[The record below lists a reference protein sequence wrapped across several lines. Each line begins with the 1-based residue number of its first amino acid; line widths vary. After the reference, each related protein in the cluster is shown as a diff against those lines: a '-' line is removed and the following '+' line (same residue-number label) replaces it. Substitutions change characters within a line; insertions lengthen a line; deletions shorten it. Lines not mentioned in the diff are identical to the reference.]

1 MTRVLRLVLGGTV
14 IALATASMAADPE
27 HPTEA
32 TDANAF
38 LVKAAS
44 GGIAEVELGRLA
56 LQRGSSPDVKA
67 FGERMVNDHTQA
79 NRELDALAARKG
91 VAVPKNLDRE
101 HTALRDRL
109 SKLSGRDFDQ
119 AYMKEMT
126 ADHEQD
132 VAEFRRA
139 SEGSKDPDVR
149 AFAAQKLP
157 TLVSHLDAAKRIENT
172 LNGHAEVPPAAPTAL
187 RVEIL
192 PDDR

>member
-1 MTRVLRLVLGGTV
+1 MTSVFRLVLGGTLIV
-14 IALATASMAADPE
+14 LATTSMAAG
-27 HPTEA
+27 TENA
-32 TDANAF
+32 TGVTDANAF
-38 LVKAAS
+38 LVKATS

-56 LQRGSSPDVKA
+56 QQRGSSADVKA
-67 FGERMVNDHTQA
+67 FGERMVNDHTKA
-79 NRELDALAARKG
+79 NRELDALAAKKG

-101 HTALRDRL
+101 HVALRDRL
-109 SKLSGRDFDQ
+109 SKLSGGDFDR

-149 AFAAQKLP
+149 AFAAHTLP
-157 TLVSHLDAAKRIENT
+157 TLISHLDEAKRIEST

-192 PDDR
+192 PDR